1 MRAEGRRKFVS
12 LAAVGLTIACAGC
25 NRKAKGPSESESAL
39 KNGSDTEQR
48 WFGAGNVNACNYITR
63 EDAEEYFAKDAKIIW
78 HPFFNECYLVEASTP
93 ESDTYR
99 PSPDHPFIA
108 LRSYTREQWDKDKDP
123 NPSSDRALD
132 SLGDEAID
140 HGGPGGIFFRK
151 GDNCFD
157 IYGFSHTDH
166 TLNELAERVL
176 SRIQ

>member
-1 MRAEGRRKFVS
+1 MRGEAFVRFIS
-12 LAAVGLTIACAGC
+12 LVAISTVAIGC
-25 NRKAKGPSESESAL
+25 NRNRKPASESEGGARVVAQT
-39 KNGSDTEQR
+39 DQR
-48 WFGAGNVNACNYITR
+48 WFGAGKVNACNYITR
-63 EDAEEYFAKDAKIIW
+63 DDAEEYFGKDAKLIW
-78 HPFFNECYLVEASTP
+78 HPFFNECFIVDANTP

-132 SLGDEAID
+132 GLGDEAID
-140 HGGPGGIFFRK
+140 HGGPSGIFFRK

-157 IYGFSHTDH
+157 IYGFSHSDH

-176 SRIQ
+176 ARVQ